1 MNAKKLAVVILNW
14 NTRALLEEFL
24 PQVVKHSTMPNVT
37 LVVADNGS
45 TDDSVEWVQN
55 NYPQVSIIELKHNYG
70 FAEGYNKALDQVD
83 SELAVLL
90 NSDAAPSNGWL
101 NPLIDCMDKHPE
113 AAACVPKI
121 KDYNHPHLFEYA
133 GAAGGFIDRLGYPF
147 CRGRIF
153 EEIEED
159 KNQYDKEGTIFWG
172 SGAALV
178 VRRELFLKSGGLDE
192 DFFAHMEEIDWCWRI
207 QNQGHTIRYIP
218 QSTVFHVG
226 GGTLDSL
233 NSRKTYLNFRNNLF
247 LLLKNRSGASIYP
260 LLFFR
265 MTMDFLAL
273 LNFLLQKQ
281 PKNAW
286 AIHLAHRHFIRDF
299 RKFYKKRKL
308 LMKLQSQTHHKEIY
322 KGSIVWDYYIR
333 KVRKFSQ
340 IKQYR

>member
-121 KDYNHPHLFEYA
+121 KDYNHPHLF
-133 GAAGGFIDRLGYPF
+133 
-147 CRGRIF
+147 
-153 EEIEED
+153 
-159 KNQYDKEGTIFWG
+159 
-172 SGAALV
+172 
-178 VRRELFLKSGGLDE
+178 
-192 DFFAHMEEIDWCWRI
+192 
-207 QNQGHTIRYIP
+207 
-218 QSTVFHVG
+218 
-226 GGTLDSL
+226 
-233 NSRKTYLNFRNNLF
+233 
-247 LLLKNRSGASIYP
+247 
-260 LLFFR
+260 
-265 MTMDFLAL
+265 
-273 LNFLLQKQ
+273 
-281 PKNAW
+281 
-286 AIHLAHRHFIRDF
+286 
-299 RKFYKKRKL
+299 
-308 LMKLQSQTHHKEIY
+308 
-322 KGSIVWDYYIR
+322 
-333 KVRKFSQ
+333 
-340 IKQYR
+340 